1 MKKIVL
7 SVFVLIVVFIG
18 SVFTVT
24 YYSQQGIKAV
34 NAIQYNYIEETVILD
49 AGHGGEDG
57 GAVAADGTVEKDLNL
72 AISNDIAAY
81 FELFGIPYIPVR
93 TEDISVC
100 DEGLPTIK
108 ERKSSDIMNRYEL
121 INSTKNSILLS
132 IHQNFFTESKYYG
145 TQVFYSDNN
154 DTSKLL
160 AGEIRKSVVDALC
173 PENTREI
180 KPSDSSIYL
189 LYKAQTTSVLVECG
203 FISNE
208 NELQKLKSPVYNSQ
222 MAYYIFRGLLNYLDK

>member
-7 SVFVLIVVFIG
+7 SVFSFSFVFIIA
-18 SVFTVT
+18 VFIVS

-34 NAIQYNYIEETVILD
+34 NAEQYNIIKETIILD

-72 AISNDIAAY
+72 AISNDVAAY

-100 DEGLPTIK
+100 DEGLGTIR
-108 ERKSSDIMNRYEL
+108 ERKNSDIFNRYAL
-121 INSTKNSILLS
+121 VNSIENSILLS
-132 IHQNFFTESKYYG
+132 IHQNFFTEPQYYG

-154 DTSKLL
+154 ESSKLL
-160 AGEIRKSVVDALC
+160 AGEIRQSVTEALA
-173 PENTREI
+173 PENTRGI

-208 NELQKLKSPVYNSQ
+208 NELQKLKSPVYDSQ
-222 MAYYIFRGLLNYLDK
+222 LAYYIFRGLLNFLNK